1 MKLGLI
7 AMSGVKA
14 ENEEITKLGLTL
26 PGFVERGKVIASLP
40 SLGLLTLASL
50 TPSEFEID
58 YIEIIDIQDEE
69 TLRPYDIVAISSFT
83 AQIKQAYIL
92 ADRYRAMGTKVLMGG
107 LHVSALPDE
116 ALAHANTVILGEG
129 ELIWERVMKD
139 FLLGQLKRIY
149 DMRGKNF
156 DLADAPMPRFDLLD
170 IKKYNRIT
178 VQTQR
183 GCPFSCDFCASS
195 IRISPKFK
203 IKPIEKVIAEIRMI
217 KSLWKKPFIEFAD
230 DNTFADKRHAKKLLK
245 ALAKEKIKWFTETD
259 ISIAYDDELLEL
271 LKKSGCMQV
280 LIGFESISQNALEG
294 VETHSNWKAK
304 QVDSY
309 IEAIAKIQS
318 YGITVNGCFILGLD
332 GTGEESFRDVFE
344 FVEKS
349 SLYEV
354 QVTLL
359 TPFPNTPLYERFKA
373 EDRLIDEIAWKK
385 CTLFDV
391 NFYPDKMSVE
401 SLEKNFKRLI
411 EKLYSK
417 EATSLRQGKYKK
429 ALKEKVQ
436 K

>member
-7 AMSGVKA
+7 AMSGVRA
-14 ENEEITKLGLTL
+14 DNEEITKLGLTL

-58 YIEIIDIQDEE
+58 YVEIVDIQEQK
-69 TLRPYDIVAISSFT
+69 TLKLYDLVAISSFT

-92 ADRYRAMGTKVLMGG
+92 ADRYRAVGTKVLMGG
-107 LHVSALPDE
+107 LHVSALPEE
-116 ALAHANTVILGEG
+116 ALAHADAVILGEG
-129 ELIWERVMKD
+129 ELIWESVMKD
-139 FLLGQLKRIY
+139 FLLGDLKSIY
-149 DMRGKNF
+149 DMRGKFF
-156 DLADAPMPRFDLLD
+156 DLAHAPMPRFDLLD
-170 IKKYNRIT
+170 MEKYNRIT

-195 IRISPKFK
+195 IRLSPKFK
-203 IKPIEKVIAEIRMI
+203 VKPIEKVIAEIRMI

-259 ISIAYDDELLEL
+259 ISIAYDNELLDL
-271 LKKSGCMQV
+271 LKKSGCVQV
-280 LIGFESISQNALEG
+280 LIGFESISQSALEG

-304 QVDSY
+304 QVHSY

-373 EDRLIDEIAWKK
+373 ENRLIDETAWEK

-391 NFYPDKMSVE
+391 NFYPDTMSVQ
-401 SLEKNFKRLI
+401 SLEEHFKSLI
-411 EKLYSK
+411 EQLYSK
-417 EATSLRQGKYKK
+417 EATSKRKAKYREI
-429 ALKEKVQ
+429 LKG
-436 K
+436 